1 MTELQFLRAIGERD
15 EWQRCAEE
23 IFRAAVNVEQER
35 DSYRRAFNCAKE
47 LLARHDGE
55 CERIAGERD
64 ESDAV
69 VSMLSAC
76 LLDAERE
83 VEEQAAEIVA
93 LKNERDALEDNDAV
107 MLARW
112 IARHDA
118 MLARALDA
126 EEAAADYHAA
136 WQDAEARCACH
147 GGGHCPQSKRLRA
160 ERDQLQQDFNDCNED
175 REEACRGWAEA
186 CQVRDAALER
196 VRELQDRL
204 REVESRQFGRHWNE
218 LAATR
223 AERDLLKAECD
234 RTEAERDD
242 ALDVRDTAML
252 YVTRM
257 KEWAREANDE
267 RDDANRALSLER
279 AAHQV
284 TAGRL
289 ERIRVELCE
298 HLCHMADDE
307 WLLGAMERVWG

>member
-1 MTELQFLRAIGERD
+1 MSTTTSGGDGGALYWAHRYKGERD
-15 EWQRCAEE
+15 EWRRCAEE
-23 IFRAAVNVEQER
+23 IFREAVKVERER
-35 DSYRRAFNCAKE
+35 DSYQRAFNCAKE

-55 CERIAGERD
+55 CERLAKERDGARD

-136 WQDAEARCACH
+136 WQDAEERIATLTRNGERIVAECH
-147 GGGHCPQSKRLRA
+147 SCGELSCGTA
-160 ERDQLQQDFNDCNED
+160 
-175 REEACRGWAEA
+175 EEARAKVLEHLLECPAHPIR
-186 CQVRDAALER
+186 QVER
-196 VRELQDRL
+196 
-204 REVESRQFGRHWNE
+204 
-218 LAATR
+218 
-223 AERDLLKAECD
+223 
-234 RTEAERDD
+234 ERDD
-242 ALDVRDTAML
+242 AD
-252 YVTRM
+252 
-257 KEWAREANDE
+257 
-267 RDDANRALSLER
+267 RALSMER
-279 AAHQV
+279 AAHWA